1 MRAKVIPRN
10 DKVQRHHGAFFTFNR
25 KIISAKLIIV
35 LLVIGSSC
43 HIQAQRY
50 TLKAQ
55 PDKKITYPGRIKSAW
70 PGPATTIAVD
80 VDAGK
85 IDITGSPKR
94 SLRITS
100 RDSTYRSALY
110 KYSYYFRCVDQS
122 NHSCSV
128 TVDLPSEY
136 FTQKGVVSLGYSN
149 RFYIYSVTDQSK

>member
-1 MRAKVIPRN
+1 MRAKVISRN
-10 DKVQRHHGAFFTFNR
+10 DKVQKRNR
-25 KIISAKLIIV
+25 ALFASHRTMLRIKFLVV
-35 LLVIGSSC
+35 LLVMGCSY
-43 HIQAQRY
+43 HTQAQRY
-50 TLKAQ
+50 TLKAH

-80 VDAGK
+80 IDAGK

-149 RFYIYSVTDQSK
+149 RFYIYSVTDQGK

>member
-1 MRAKVIPRN
+1 MHVTVIPRA
-10 DKVQRHHGAFFTFNR
+10 DKVQKRNGSFFSFSR
-25 KIISAKLIIV
+25 KKTGVKFIV
-35 LLVIGSSC
+35 FLSVIVC
-43 HIQAQRY
+43 TYNAQAQRY
-50 TLKAQ
+50 TLKAH

-70 PGPATTIAVD
+70 PGPATTISVD
-80 VDAGK
+80 IDAGK

-149 RFYIYSVTDQSK
+149 RFYIYSITDQSK